1 MSAWVVGEEVSAP
14 ATMKSIAPILAN
26 ANLRDRTPSL
36 LRIEK
41 WKQLWVGQK
50 NVYVTAFAMIDLR
63 HHRCAATK
71 RPFIDDEF
79 LRISLSDV
87 EIVSSRVLGRSRSER
102 VGLARIRCKSLC
114 RGDQLCLGYIVG
126 VAAASVGSLS
136 RLRGR
141 GGEGWGACRGLC

>member
-50 NVYVTAFAMIDLR
+50 NVYVTAFAMIDLQ
-63 HHRCAATK
+63 HHRCGATK

-79 LRISLSDV
+79 LRISLSEV
-87 EIVSSRVLGRSRSER
+87 PTCYS
-102 VGLARIRCKSLC
+102 K
-114 RGDQLCLGYIVG
+114 
-126 VAAASVGSLS
+126 
-136 RLRGR
+136 
-141 GGEGWGACRGLC
+141 